1 MRSENH
7 NIIYGER
14 NILKEGERER
24 EREREKDCCSVD

>member
-24 EREREKDCCSVD
+24 ERKIAAQ